1 MCGIA
6 GFLTPGGIADERSAR
21 DLMTDIRDRLVH
33 RGPDD
38 GGTWIDRDGGM
49 ALGFRRLSIIDLSPA
64 GHQPMISACGRYAMV
79 FNGEIYNCAEI
90 RAEIEAVRG
99 APHPWRGHS
108 DTEILLE
115 AIAEWGVEPT
125 LRRQNGMFGLAVW
138 DRQERVLWLAR
149 DRIGKKPLHYGWAGR
164 SFVFAS
170 ELKALRAHPDFD
182 HGIATEA
189 LAGFLQLGYVLG
201 RHTIHRGAAKLPA
214 GHLLR
219 LDAEAAA
226 RREMP
231 EPRPYWSLRDAAYA
245 GLEAQASGRAATV
258 EELEALLRDA
268 TALRMVADVPVGAFL
283 SGGIDSSLTTALMA
297 ASSPSR
303 IRSFSIGF
311 TAREWDEAPHA
322 RAVAEHLGTQ
332 HDEQY
337 VTPDEARAMVREVP
351 GICDEPFADDS
362 IIPTTLLCRM
372 ARRGVTVALS
382 GDGGDELFGGY
393 QRYAAAEKWLAR
405 RAAVPAPLRALAG
418 GVIEHLARPVAGR
431 WGSQK
436 LERRL
441 GLLRRLLD
449 DGDAETFGAVIMSQ
463 SLDAGALMADPT
475 GFRTQLAEETYRLG
489 RSTPI
494 DRLTFMD
501 SLSFMIDDIL
511 AKVDRASMSTS
522 LEVRCP
528 ILDWRV
534 IEMSWR
540 FPTAAKCDGE
550 RGKLPLREILYRHV
564 PQAIVDRPKMGFSAP
579 VELWVRDELRD
590 WAEALMSREAL
601 GAHGLLNVNA
611 CRRLWEGF
619 TQRGRGWDRM
629 IWNLLMF
636 QAWHATTAG
645 VAPARQPALA
655 A

>member
-6 GFLTPGGIADERSAR
+6 GFFTPGGLADEASAR
-21 DLMTDIRDRLVH
+21 RLMTDMRDRLLH

-38 GGTWIDRDGGM
+38 GGVWLDREAGV
-49 ALGFRRLSIIDLSPA
+49 AFGFRRLSIIDLSQA
-64 GHQPMISACGRYAMV
+64 GHQPMASASGRFVIV
-79 FNGEIYNCAEI
+79 FNGEIYNFAEI

-99 APHPWRGHS
+99 PHPWRGHS

-115 AIAEWGVEPT
+115 AIAQWGFEAA
-125 LRRQNGMFGLAVW
+125 LRRTNGMFGLAVW
-138 DRQERVLWLAR
+138 DRQDRVLWLAR
-149 DRIGKKPLHYGWAGR
+149 DRIGKKPLHYGWAGG

-170 ELKALRAHPDFD
+170 ELKALRAHPAFD
-182 HGIATEA
+182 AEISTEA
-189 LAGFLQLGYVLG
+189 MAGFLQLGYVLG
-201 RHTIHRGAAKLPA
+201 RQTIHRGAAKLPA

-219 LDAEAAA
+219 LDSAAASRRELPEPVPYWNLREAAH
-226 RREMP
+226 
-231 EPRPYWSLRDAAYA
+231 A
-245 GLEAQASGRAATV
+245 GLDAQASGRAATT

-268 TALRMVADVPVGAFL
+268 VALRMVADVPVGAFL

-297 ASSPSR
+297 GSSPER
-303 IRSFSIGF
+303 VRSFSIGF
-311 TAREWDEAPHA
+311 SAKEFDEAGHA
-322 RAVAEHLGTQ
+322 RAVADHIGTT
-332 HDEQY
+332 HEEQY
-337 VTPDEARAMVREVP
+337 VTPAETLALVQDIP

-362 IIPTTLLCRM
+362 IMPTTLLCRM

-405 RAAVPAPLRALAG
+405 RAAVPGPVRALAG
-418 GVIEHLARPVAGR
+418 GLISRVAGPAAGR

-441 GLLRRLLD
+441 GLLGRLLR
-449 DGDAETFGAVIMSQ
+449 DGNPESFGEVIMSQ
-463 SLDAGALMADPT
+463 SLDPSRLLADPAA
-475 GFRTQLAEETYRLG
+475 FSPQLAGGAYRLG
-489 RSTPI
+489 RSTPM
-494 DRLTFMD
+494 DRMTYMD
-501 SLSFMIDDIL
+501 SASFMIDDIL

-534 IEMSWR
+534 IELSWR
-540 FPTAAKCDGE
+540 FPATAKCDGE

-564 PQAIVDRPKMGFSAP
+564 PRAIVDRPKMGFSAP
-579 VELWVRDELRD
+579 VELWVRDDLRD
-590 WAEALMSREAL
+590 WAEALMSPAAL
-601 GAHGLLNVNA
+601 GAHGLLDVAA
-611 CRRLWEGF
+611 CRRLWNGYV
-619 TQRGRGWDRM
+619 RDGRGWDRM

-636 QAWHATTAG
+636 QSWHAATATA
-645 VAPARQPALA
+645 APARPALA